1 MLLVGTVILHKVW
14 DQSGKTRWGWARWA
28 VIACVLLLVSAATV
42 QVAHAH
48 PLTKAPEHCP
58 ICLLIHSALP
68 AEATVAEVFA
78 GLYVVH
84 SKWYSE
90 DIPARFGT
98 FSLSN
103 RPPPSSL
110 A

>member
-1 MLLVGTVILHKVW
+1 MRNVL
-14 DQSGKTRWGWARWA
+14 DQTGKTSRGWARWA

-48 PLTKAPEHCP
+48 PAAKAPAHCQ

-68 AEATVAEVFA
+68 AEATVTQVFA
-78 GLYVVH
+78 AFWVVD
-84 SKWYSE
+84 SKRYIE
-90 DIPARFGT
+90 DVPARFET
-98 FSLSN
+98 FCLSN